1 MSVRCYFKSSR
12 RNSVSAK
19 GQGKE
24 PEWLIAGFN
33 YDHRKIFRM
42 KKALPYIIL
51 ILLITWH
58 AVLYAQDRF
67 PRPEFESGYVYA
79 TNQMP
84 AQRSQGWEYFD
95 VAVLTGA
102 LAVSAWLAI
111 KRRSRQGLLWMSVF
125 SLAYFGFY
133 RQGCICSVGSVQNVA
148 LALFNGNYTIPL
160 SALLF
165 FIIPLLFALA
175 YGRVFCAGVC
185 PLGAIQELTGIRPVN
200 LHKSVE
206 VVLASVPFIYLAVAV
221 LFAATNS
228 QFLICRY
235 DPFIGIFRLDAPFTM
250 IIFGALLLLSGIF
263 LNRPYCRFLCPY
275 GVLLN
280 IFSRF
285 AGKHLTITPAECT
298 NCRLC
303 EESCPYNA
311 IIPSDPEPLRDEPDK
326 SRKRFIL
333 YFLFIPLFAVSSAFI
348 LYNLAPAL
356 SGVNGSVSLA
366 KEIRLEKKTGIESL
380 SKAVVAFK
388 ESGKTEQELFAE
400 EDQIIGK
407 FRHGA
412 PWAGVFLGA
421 SFGIGMVSYTVKRR
435 RDEYKPDQ
443 GKCYSCGRC
452 FKYCPIKVHTGNE
465 I

>member
-1 MSVRCYFKSSR
+1 MRICF
-12 RNSVSAK
+12 
-19 GQGKE
+19 
-24 PEWLIAGFN
+24 
-33 YDHRKIFRM
+33 DM
-42 KKALPYIIL
+42 KKALPYIIFIIL
-51 ILLITWH
+51 ICWH
-58 AVLYAQDRF
+58 AVMYAQDRF
-67 PRPEFESGYVYA
+67 PRPEFESGYVYS

-84 AQRSQGWEYFD
+84 TQRGQGWEYFD
-95 VAVLTGA
+95 VAVLIGA
-102 LAVSAWLAI
+102 LAVTSWLAL
-111 KRRSRQGLLWMSVF
+111 KKRSRQGLVWMSVF

-133 RQGCICSVGSVQNVA
+133 RQGCICSVGSVQNVS
-148 LALFNGNYTIPL
+148 LALFNESYTIPL
-160 SALLF
+160 TALLF

-185 PLGAIQELTGIRPVN
+185 PLGAIQELTGIKPVR
-200 LHKSVE
+200 LHKNVE
-206 VVLASVPFIYLAVAV
+206 VVLASVPFIYLALSV

-228 QFLICRY
+228 QFIICRY
-235 DPFIGIFRLDAPFTM
+235 DPFIGIFRLDAPYTM
-250 IIFGALLLLSGIF
+250 IVFGALLLLSGIF

-311 IIPSDPEPLRDEPDK
+311 IIPSDPEPQREEPDK
-326 SRKRFIL
+326 SRRQFIL
-333 YFLFIPLFAVSSAFI
+333 YFLFIPLFAIAGAYI

-356 SGVNGSVSLA
+356 SGVNSKVNLA
-366 KEIRLEKKTGIESL
+366 RELRLEKKTGNESL

-388 ESGKTEQELFAE
+388 ESGKTEVELFAE
-400 EDQIIGK
+400 EDQIISK
-407 FRHGA
+407 FRNGA
-412 PWAGVFLGA
+412 PWAGIFLGA
-421 SFGIGMVSYTVKRR
+421 SFGIGMVSFTVKRR
-435 RDEYKPDQ
+435 RTEYKPHQ

-452 FKYCPIKVHTGNE
+452 FKYCPIKVHSQNE